1 MRIFHQEQELIS
13 LNFLCVHNSALTT
26 RRITP
31 FTARENFTV
40 YDTAIFYCQ
49 QTRQVFFCLR
59 GAFTN
64 GARYIGYI
72 SPEYRPSFDV
82 MLQSSLNANGAHVS
96 TDGEVVLYENT
107 DASGIVIVSG
117 MWTSDAS

>member
-1 MRIFHQEQELIS
+1 MSRRLLS
-13 LNFLCVHNSALTT
+13 SNSALVTK
-26 RRITP
+26 RIVP

-40 YDTAIFYCQ
+40 YDTSIFYCQ

-82 MLQSSLNANGAHVS
+82 ILQSSLNQYGAHVS
-96 TDGEVVLYENT
+96 TDGEVVLYENNE
-107 DASGIVIVSG
+107 ASGTVIISG
-117 MWTSDAS
+117 VWALGTS

>member
-1 MRIFHQEQELIS
+1 M
-13 LNFLCVHNSALTT
+13 HNSALTT

-72 SPEYRPSFDV
+72 SPEYRPGFDV